1 MKLYNWLRV
10 LLAVLCSLNLMGNL
24 VFASP
29 SPAKD
34 DYNVTDASQSSSAK
48 NKLDWTVYFRVET
61 FLQNRLYNDSGQRDL
76 VDYLGL
82 SIGLDA
88 YYGKFFI
95 ESSNRHSQNDQTST
109 FGYRLAD
116 NRDYQLDILLG
127 QSYLDYLSE
136 NDGNVYR
143 DEPSEALAGID
154 ERDNDFSQGF
164 RFTQFD
170 ANNAWWIDVAG
181 DLFGDT
187 HSGWIIDTYYSKLYQ
202 VVNWEV
208 QFGLGAT
215 YFSKQMVDYYAGID
229 AHEVTADR
237 PFYKPGNGSRVTL
250 EVSAQYPLSSN
261 WVFVAG
267 ASIKKF
273 SDSFSESPLYKR
285 GQQTS
290 LRMGIM
296 YVW

>member
-1 MKLYNWLRV
+1 MKLYNSLRI
-10 LLAVLCSLNLMGNL
+10 LLTVFCSFNLMSSL
-24 VFASP
+24 VFASS
-29 SPAKD
+29 SPAEDRK
-34 DYNVTDASQSSSAK
+34 NVANVSESSSPEYE
-48 NKLDWTVYFRVET
+48 LDLTIYFRAET
-61 FLQNRLYNDSGQRDL
+61 FLQSRLYKDSGQRDL
-76 VDYLGL
+76 VDYLAL
-82 SIGLDA
+82 SVGLDA
-88 YYGKFFI
+88 YYGNFFI
-95 ESSNRHSQNDQTST
+95 ERSNRYSQNNQTSA
-109 FGYRLAD
+109 FGYRLVD

-170 ANNAWWIDVAG
+170 GNKAWWIDVAG
-181 DLFGDT
+181 DLFKDT
-187 HSGWIIDTYYSKLYQ
+187 HGGWLIDTYYSQLHQ
-202 VVNWEV
+202 VINWEI
-208 QFGLGAT
+208 QIGFGAT
-215 YFSKQMVDYYAGID
+215 YFSNKMVDYYAGIK
-229 AHEVTADR
+229 AHEVTAER

-261 WVFVAG
+261 WVFITG
-267 ASIKKF
+267 ASIKKY
-273 SDSFSESPLYKR
+273 SDSFSKSPLYKR

-290 LRMGIM
+290 LNMGIV